1 MSEKQAESDLSMWY
15 STYGLI
21 TAERILEKC
30 KIKLPQE
37 DLFAAVKNPNNF
49 YHRLLR
55 VPMKNVFNG
64 IILQQAHDYQVYAQ
78 KLFVDYLLS
87 GETAKDEE
95 SPGGLTRDD
104 LEAMRKKLVE
114 MGDEFHQLE
123 FAQDKLIAESQH
135 SLIKHASEWKKILQG
150 IAKKIKPALPLV
162 GGDKSDEKIIQ
173 AINHL
178 IIKENTAPGETVSFK
193 SSIWGDLEKILGQSI
208 GNELKQLIVEEL
220 VKLTEFAESIEA
232 SLVNFIE
239 RVSDAGRSLRQY
251 RTDFY
256 NLILRVNEL
265 IQLLPEYRVNPEQT
279 EENRE
284 SLYFDADL
292 GEQ

>member
-1 MSEKQAESDLSMWY
+1 MSEEKAESDVSMWF

-37 DLFAAVKNPNNF
+37 DLFAAVKSPNNF

-55 VPMKNVFNG
+55 IPMKNVFNG

-95 SPGGLTRDD
+95 SPGGLTRED
-104 LEAMRKKLVE
+104 LENMRKKLVE
-114 MGDEFHQLE
+114 MGDQFHLLE
-123 FAQDKLIAESQH
+123 FTQDKLIAESQH
-135 SLIKHASEWKKILQG
+135 SLIKHAAEWQKLLQ
-150 IAKKIKPALPLV
+150 ATSKKIKPALQLN
-162 GGDKSDEKIIQ
+162 SDNASAKVIQ

-178 IIKENTAPGETVSFK
+178 IIKENIGPSETLSFT
-193 SSIWGDLEKILGQSI
+193 SSTWGDVEKMLGQKVSS
-208 GNELKQLIVEEL
+208 EQKQLIAEEL
-220 VKLTEFAESIEA
+220 AKLTQFSETIET
-232 SLVNFIE
+232 SLTNFME
-239 RVSDAGRSLRQY
+239 RVSDTGRSLRKY

-256 NLILRVNEL
+256 NLIIRVNEL
-265 IQLLPEYRVNPEQT
+265 IQLLPEYRSNPEQT

-284 SLYFDADL
+284 SLHFDADI